1 MKRNPFDA
9 FIKGETAIHI
19 QVAEYLQ
26 YQYPNVMFHHSPN
39 EARRTPFERY
49 LISKMG
55 VSAGFPDFV
64 IYGMKYTIALEL
76 KYKNNTPT
84 EAQLKWLQHFNR
96 QSNCISFVAWSFESA
111 RYMIDHYF
119 NINKEISLCDYGR
132 LDGSLFI
139 EYVFDYEDCLPA
151 KIKKQLDL

>member
-1 MKRNPFDA
+1 MKKNPFNK

-26 YQYPNVMFHHSPN
+26 WQYPNVMFHHSPN

-64 IYGMKYTIALEL
+64 IYGEEYTIALEL

-84 EAQLKWLQHFNR
+84 DAQLKWLQHFNGKAD
-96 QSNCISFVAWSFESA
+96 CVSFVAWSFESA
-111 RYMIDHYF
+111 RYMIDQYLT
-119 NINKEISLCDYGR
+119 NNEIALYDYAR

-139 EYVFDYEDCLPA
+139 EYVIDYKDILPA

>member
-1 MKRNPFDA
+1 MKKNPFNK

-64 IYGMKYTIALEL
+64 IYGFNYTIALEL
-76 KYKNNTPT
+76 KYKDNTPT
-84 EAQLKWLQHFNR
+84 EAQLKWLKHF
-96 QSNCISFVAWSFESA
+96 SMTPDTYSFVTWSFESA
-111 RYMIDHYF
+111 KKIIDEYLNKNRYAVS
-119 NINKEISLCDYGR
+119 INY
-132 LDGSLFI
+132 LFLQS
-139 EYVFDYEDCLPA
+139 YSVDTEDILPA
-151 KIKKQLDL
+151 KIKKLLN

>member
-1 MKRNPFDA
+1 MKRNPFDK

-55 VSAGFPDFV
+55 VSAGFPDFI
-64 IYGMKYTIALEL
+64 IYGFNHTIALEL

-84 EAQLKWLQHFNR
+84 DAQLKWLKHLNSYPR
-96 QSNCISFVAWSFESA
+96 VSSFVAWSFESA
-111 RYMIDHYF
+111 KYIIDEYLT
-119 NINKEISLCDYGR
+119 NTEMSLDYYAR
-132 LDGSLFI
+132 LDGSLFT
-139 EYVFDYEDCLPA
+139 EYVVDTQDILPA
-151 KIKKQLDL
+151 KIKKLLN

>member
-1 MKRNPFDA
+1 MKRNPFDK

-64 IYGMKYTIALEL
+64 IYGDIKTLYLEL
-76 KYKNNTPT
+76 KYGNNTPT
-84 EAQLKWLQHFNR
+84 EDQKKWLNYLGKD
-96 QSNCISFVAWSFESA
+96 NYTFVAWSFESA
-111 RYMIDHYF
+111 KEIIDFTLSSKIAYEFNIRFNGHYF
-119 NINKEISLCDYGR
+119 VDMADMI
-132 LDGSLFI
+132 
-139 EYVFDYEDCLPA
+139 PA

>member
-1 MKRNPFDA
+1 MKRNPFDK

-39 EARRTPFERY
+39 EARRTAFERY

-64 IYGMKYTIALEL
+64 IYGEGITLALEL
-76 KYKNNTPT
+76 KYKDNTPT
-84 EAQLKWLQHFNR
+84 DTQLTWLEHFHLR
-96 QSNCISFVAWSFESA
+96 DDHYSAVAWSFESA
-111 RYMIDHYF
+111 
-119 NINKEISLCDYGR
+119 K
-132 LDGSLFI
+132 LFI
-139 EYVFDYEDCLPA
+139 DFTMRLKKFPNIRTVSTSYYADINDILPA
-151 KIKKQLDL
+151 KIKKLLDL

>member
-1 MKRNPFDA
+1 MKRNPFDK

-49 LISKMG
+49 LVSKMG

-64 IYGMKYTIALEL
+64 IYGFVNTIALEL

-84 EAQLKWLQHFNR
+84 DVQLKWLKHFNVIYKT
-96 QSNCISFVAWSFESA
+96 SSFVAWSFESA
-111 RYMIDHYF
+111 KYIIDAYIG
-119 NINKEISLCDYGR
+119 NCYGSYAR
-132 LDGSLFI
+132 IERNFI
-139 EYVFDYEDCLPA
+139 YSFDTEDILPA
-151 KIKKQLDL
+151 KIKKLLN

>member
-1 MKRNPFDA
+1 MKKNPFNK

-19 QVAEYLQ
+19 AVAEYLQ

-64 IYGMKYTIALEL
+64 IYGEGITLALEL
-76 KYKNNTPT
+76 KYKDNTPT
-84 EAQLKWLQHFNR
+84 DAQLNWLKHFN
-96 QSNCISFVAWSFESA
+96 SMADVFSFVAWSFESA
-111 RYMIDHYF
+111 KYIIDEYLT
-119 NINKEISLCDYGR
+119 NTEMSLDYYAR
-132 LDGSLFI
+132 LDGSLFT
-139 EYVFDYEDCLPA
+139 EYVIDTEDILPA
-151 KIKKQLDL
+151 KIKKLLN

>member
-1 MKRNPFDA
+1 MKRNPFDK

-55 VSAGFPDFV
+55 VSAGFPDFI
-64 IYGMKYTIALEL
+64 IYGEGITLALEL
-76 KYKNNTPT
+76 KYKDNTPT
-84 EAQLKWLQHFNR
+84 DAQLNWLKHFN
-96 QSNCISFVAWSFESA
+96 SMADVFSFVAWSFESA
-111 RYMIDHYF
+111 KYIIDEYLT
-119 NINKEISLCDYGR
+119 NTEMSLDYYAR
-132 LDGSLFI
+132 LDGSLFT
-139 EYVFDYEDCLPA
+139 EYVVDTQDILPA
-151 KIKKQLDL
+151 KIKKLLN

>member
-1 MKRNPFDA
+1 MKRNPFDK

-64 IYGMKYTIALEL
+64 IYGKNFNLYLEL
-76 KYKNNTPT
+76 KYKDNTP
-84 EAQLKWLQHFNR
+84 ADVQLNWLKHLN
-96 QSNCISFVAWSFESA
+96 SYHNAITAVAWSFESA
-111 RYMIDHYF
+111 KHIIDFYIGPATGDLPQLNF
-119 NINKEISLCDYGR
+119 YKM
-132 LDGSLFI
+132 
-139 EYVFDYEDCLPA
+139 EYVIHIQDILPA
-151 KIKKQLDL
+151 KIKKLLN

>member
-1 MKRNPFDA
+1 MKRNPFDK

-64 IYGMKYTIALEL
+64 IYGFNYTIALEL
-76 KYKNNTPT
+76 KYKDNTPT
-84 EAQLKWLQHFNR
+84 EAQLKWLKHFNLYSR
-96 QSNCISFVAWSFESA
+96 VFPFVAWSFESA
-111 RYMIDHYF
+111 KYIIDIYLTDKF
-119 NINKEISLCDYGR
+119 PEYDRFAGCKEIYSIDT
-132 LDGSLFI
+132 
-139 EYVFDYEDCLPA
+139 EDILPA
-151 KIKKQLDL
+151 KIKKLLN